1 MTNAVSTI
9 STIAQ
14 KGGFSLAPQNLAE
27 AMQFAEI
34 LSNSTIVPKDYQRNP
49 GNVLVALQWG
59 AEIGL
64 APLQAMQNIAV
75 INGRP
80 AVWGDSMLAIVKG
93 SGLLVSIKEEVT
105 ETEATCTIQR
115 KGEAPAV
122 RTFSQADAQKAN
134 LWGKQGPWSQYPK
147 RMMQMRAR
155 AWALRD
161 VFPDVLRGVGIAE
174 EVRDIPPAPEKNMGP
189 VEVVQPQGD
198 TKADQLKAKLLNK
211 AVQEAI
217 DKLNACTT
225 CEELK
230 QVAATYKGKFEGEAY
245 QRMTEAYVAKY
256 KALKES
262 EKAQA
267 ETPAAGAPAAGAT
280 VSKMETVDPETGEVK
295 EGETFTLTFA
305 QVADQ
310 INKADSQDAL
320 DIAMDNI
327 RFVKNDVQQQELYAM
342 AEKKQ
347 EAFK

>member
-1 MTNAVSTI
+1 MTNAVAIT
-9 STIAQ
+9 Q

-34 LSNSTIVPKDYQRNP
+34 LSQSTIVPKDYQRNP

-80 AVWGDSMLAIVKG
+80 AVWGDAMLAIVKG
-93 SGLLVSIKEEVT
+93 SGLLESITEEVDDQI
-105 ETEATCTIQR
+105 ATCTIKR
-115 KGEAPAV
+115 KGEEPAV
-122 RTFSQADAQKAN
+122 RTFSQADAKKAG
-134 LWGKQGPWSQYPK
+134 LWGKQGPWSNYPK

-174 EVRDIPPAPEKNMGP
+174 EVRDIPPAPEKNMGQADI
-189 VEVVQPQGD
+189 VQPKGD
-198 TKADQLKAKLLNK
+198 SKTEQLKAKVISK
-211 AVQEAI
+211 AVAEAI

-245 QRMTEAYVAKY
+245 QRMTEAYVQKY
-256 KALKES
+256 KELKAA
-262 EKAQA
+262 EKAEAPGDNPSPQA
-267 ETPAAGAPAAGAT
+267 ET
-280 VSKMETVDPETGEVK
+280 VDAETGEVQQ
-295 EGETFTLTFA
+295 EQTALTFA
-305 QVADQ
+305 NIADMITKAKDRDTLEVVMDQ
-310 INKADSQDAL
+310 IRYVRQD
-320 DIAMDNI
+320 
-327 RFVKNDVQQQELYAM
+327 QQAELYAM
-342 AEKKQ
+342 ADKKR
-347 EAFK
+347 ETLK

>member
-9 STIAQ
+9 SSTIAQ

-256 KALKES
+256 KALKEQES
-262 EKAQA
+262 
-267 ETPAAGAPAAGAT
+267 TGLP
-280 VSKMETVDPETGEVK
+280 ETVDAETGEVL
-295 EGETFTLTFA
+295 EGTTMTFSF
-305 QVADQ
+305 DQ
-310 INKADSQDAL
+310 IADMLNKAETPDAL

-327 RFVKNDVQQQELYAM
+327 RYVKNDVQQQELYKL
-342 AEKKQ
+342 AEQKSDL
-347 EAFK
+347 